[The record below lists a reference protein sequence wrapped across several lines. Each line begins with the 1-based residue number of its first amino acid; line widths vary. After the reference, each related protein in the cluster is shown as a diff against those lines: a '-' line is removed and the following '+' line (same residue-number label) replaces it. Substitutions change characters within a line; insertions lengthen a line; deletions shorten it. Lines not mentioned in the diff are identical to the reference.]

1 MRVLFEGVDYSKRLT
16 TLENKAR
23 AFLLMCMF
31 LMAPGNKVHV
41 LLIFVVLAV
50 HNLKFETPL
59 FCNLICTY
67 LNNLIPNTN

>member
-16 TLENKAR
+16 TLENNAR

-50 HNLKFETPL
+50 
-59 FCNLICTY
+59 I
-67 LNNLIPNTN
+67 